1 MGLFQSTPQALS
13 PELRQLIRDAMVVLG
28 EEFAK
33 SHGTATHRRLLA
45 IRGRMTALRGRS
57 IRAHFTALQR
67 LYKEFS
73 ALPDT
78 ELTSLAHGF
87 SLMMEVSNTC
97 ENAYRSHRLARQE
110 ANFIPTSHPTRLIWV
125 LTAHPTESRTPAALQ
140 VLHDLQK
147 TLVHLLARNWP
158 ADRVELRGHL
168 RALCELELAPGRK
181 PLPQD
186 EARTLF
192 ASALR
197 SENLDVLT
205 RAGHTP
211 KCRLRTWAGG
221 DKDGHPGVGPRELR
235 ASLEISRGF
244 LLQHLAGIQREMMPL
259 FALHAPGLLPAYLRH
274 ARGLF
279 KLARMKDGDFTR
291 LTAYRETWLRLL
303 QRSKI
308 PAEILAPHLERLHG
322 TNVQFPAWVL
332 PLELRESSDN
342 IHDAW
347 DKRALRRPPAINQML
362 TTLRALGGAEG
373 VPHYA
378 RALVVSMTHEARDLI
393 VAQRLARHHLRAHL
407 IPVVPLFE
415 TVDALREAPAILATF
430 TDPSAPARAALSKRG
445 FSDVEIML
453 GYSDS
458 SKECG
463 VLYSRLLIK
472 EAMARIQND
481 CARRGLKPLFFHG
494 SGGSVA
500 RGGGNLS
507 EITSG
512 WGQQALE
519 NYKTTLQGE
528 VVSRTFSSPEI
539 LAGQIHKLRQLQ
551 ESPARAAPPVS
562 AAVRKLAEGARERYQ
577 ELVGSPSF
585 LALVQHA
592 TLYPHLHHLRIGSR
606 PSQRRAL
613 KGVQDL
619 RAIPWVMC
627 WTQSRLLF
635 PTWWGVGSTW
645 EKLSYGER
653 KALRLAFRRKDPFLT
668 SFMKQLGFTLAK
680 VEMGVWRFQLQK
692 LAGLDAA
699 DWEAEL
705 VACHRAFRG
714 ITGEREPL
722 WFRPWLKESVQ
733 LRSPLIHPLNVLQ
746 VLAIQ
751 RKDGDL
757 LRQTVT
763 GIASGMMTTG

>member
-1 MGLFQSTPQALS
+1 MGLFKSAPPALS
-13 PELRQLIRDAMVVLG
+13 PALRQLIRDTMGVLG
-28 EEFAK
+28 EEFSK
-33 SHGTATHRRLLA
+33 SHGTVTHRRLLA
-45 IRGRMTALRGRS
+45 VRERMAALRGRS
-57 IRAHFTALQR
+57 PRANFAALQK

-73 ALPDT
+73 ALDDQ
-78 ELTSLAHGF
+78 ELASLAHGF
-87 SLMMEVSNTC
+87 SLMMEVTNTC
-97 ENAYRSHRLARQE
+97 ENAYRSYRLATQS
-110 ANFIPTSHPTRLIWV
+110 ASFTPAAHSTRLIWV

-147 TLVHLLARNWP
+147 TLTDLLSRQRP
-158 ADRVELRGHL
+158 ADRLALRGYL
-168 RALCELELAPGRK
+168 RSLCEIGLSPTRK

-192 ASALR
+192 TASLR
-197 SENLDVLT
+197 SENIDVLT

-244 LLQHLAGIQREMMPL
+244 ILQHLAQIQRDLLPL
-259 FALHAPGLLPAYLRH
+259 FALHAPGLVPTYLRQ

-279 KLARMKDGDFTR
+279 KLASMRDGDYVR
-291 LTAYRETWLRLL
+291 LLAYRAAWEGLL
-303 QRSKI
+303 KRSRI
-308 PAEILAPHLERLHG
+308 PAEILAPHLERFHG
-322 TNVQFPAWVL
+322 TSAQFPAWVL
-332 PLELRESSDN
+332 PLELRESSDK
-342 IHDAW
+342 IHEAW
-347 DKRALRRPPAINQML
+347 AQRSLKRPPAINQML
-362 TTLRALGGAEG
+362 AALRNLGGQQG

-378 RALVVSMTHEARDLI
+378 RALVVSMTHEAKDLL

-407 IPVVPLFE
+407 LPVVPLFE
-415 TVDALREAPAILATF
+415 TVDALKAAPEILAAF
-430 TDPSAPARAALSKRG
+430 TDGSTAARTALSKLG

-472 EAMARIQND
+472 EAMARIEAD
-481 CARRGLKPLFFHG
+481 CEKRNLRPLFFHG

-512 WGQQALE
+512 WSQRALE

-528 VVSRTFSSPEI
+528 IVSRTFSSPEI

-551 ESPARAAPPVS
+551 EGQPRAAPPVS
-562 AAVRKLAEGARERYQ
+562 AAIRKLAEGSRERYQ
-577 ELVGSPSF
+577 ELVGSPAF
-585 LALVQHA
+585 LELVQAA

-606 PSQRRAL
+606 PSKRRAL
-613 KGVQDL
+613 TGVKDL

-645 EKLSYGER
+645 DAMASSER
-653 KALRLAFRRKDPFLT
+653 RALRAAFKRQDPFLT
-668 SFMKQLGFTLAK
+668 AFMKQLGFTLAK

-692 LAGLDAA
+692 LGGVDDGA
-699 DWEAEL
+699 WEAEL
-705 VACHRAFRG
+705 EACHRAFRG
-714 ITGEREPL
+714 ITGHKETV

-746 VLAIQ
+746 VMAIQ
-751 RKDGDL
+751 RGNAPL